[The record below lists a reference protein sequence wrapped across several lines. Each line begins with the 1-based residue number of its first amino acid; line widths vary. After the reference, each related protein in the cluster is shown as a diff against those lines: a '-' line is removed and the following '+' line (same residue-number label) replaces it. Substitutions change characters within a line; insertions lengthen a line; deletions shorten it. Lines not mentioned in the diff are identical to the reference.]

1 MSFEQTIEKV
11 KEKANEV
18 AAIGK
23 TLRINLG
30 DQIIYIDGSGD
41 HNEVTMED
49 KEADCIVTLTEDT
62 LQGLATGSINPMM
75 AVMSGKVKIK
85 GDISVAMKLQS
96 LLGK

>member
-11 KEKANEV
+11 KEKATEV
-18 AAIGK
+18 PAIGK

-30 DQIIYIDGSGD
+30 DQIIYIDGTGETNDVSM
-41 HNEVTMED
+41 VD
-49 KEADCIVTLTEDT
+49 KEADCMVTLTEDT